1 MPRPGGRGGKT
12 AGGEGADKA
21 GTDTKNACFLHGR
34 GVHPNRA
41 ASSAVNAR
49 EARQRAL
56 SGFFCGERYQG
67 TGVLQTALSAHEART
82 FRGSVGPLVV
92 GAHVGA
98 DDFCCGDF
106 AFDVARQRLRRVDW
120 RR

>member
-1 MPRPGGRGGKT
+1 M
-12 AGGEGADKA
+12 
-21 GTDTKNACFLHGR
+21 
-34 GVHPNRA
+34 
-41 ASSAVNAR
+41 NAR
-49 EARQRAL
+49 EARQRAM

-106 AFDVARQRLRRVDW
+106 AFDVARQRLRRVGLVEVNPVHEFACHGRVFGDEMEKASAG
-120 RR
+120 